1 MAMSRKTEEMPR
13 LVDYFVVCGLKE
25 ECLAPDKFGGKEF
38 DFVIV
43 ELHNCVAL
51 VLHMASRM
59 YDVHTYLCMY
69 S

>member
-1 MAMSRKTEEMPR
+1 MALSRETEEMPR

-38 DFVIV
+38 DFVI
-43 ELHNCVAL
+43 AL